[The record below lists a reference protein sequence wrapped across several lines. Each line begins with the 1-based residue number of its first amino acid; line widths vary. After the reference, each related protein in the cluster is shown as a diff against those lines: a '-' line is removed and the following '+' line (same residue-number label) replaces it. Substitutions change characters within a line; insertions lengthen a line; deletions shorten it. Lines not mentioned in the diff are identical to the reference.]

1 MPIEPFTPVNIIFI
15 IKEKLDIEND
25 KVFISHLDKLL
36 NRLRYT
42 APEMIDH
49 IFWGKSDNTNGLHE
63 VYNMFLTE
71 EHPKFEELDKI
82 WDEVVERYN
91 KHGFKSVTGGTE
103 TT

>member
-1 MPIEPFTPVNIIFI
+1 MPIEPFTPLNIIFI
-15 IKEKLDIEND
+15 IKGKLDIEND
-25 KVFISHLDKLL
+25 KNFISQLDKLL

-71 EHPKFEELDKI
+71 EHKKFEELNNI
-82 WDEVVERYN
+82 FNEVVERYR
-91 KHGFKSVTGGTE
+91 GFKSLACGTE

>member
-1 MPIEPFTPVNIIFI
+1 MPIEPFTPTNILFI

-25 KVFISHLDKLL
+25 KDFILHLDKLL

-42 APEMIDH
+42 APEMTDH
-49 IFWGKSDNTNGLHE
+49 IFWGKSIKTNGLHE
-63 VYNMFLTE
+63 IFNIFLTE
-71 EHPKFEELDKI
+71 DHKKFDELNKI
-82 WDEVVERYN
+82 WDEVVERYS